1 MNKLI
6 LFAAA
11 VASFLQTAMAEFNRD
26 EAEVA
31 VLLSQAA
38 YCGKDEY
45 MIHSWT
51 GPLEGF
57 VTKFVLYN
65 E

>member
-1 MNKLI
+1 MYKFTVI
-6 LFAAA
+6 AVAAA
-11 VASFLQTAMAEFNRD
+11 CFLQTAMAEFKRD

-31 VLLSQAA
+31 VLLSLAA

-45 MIHSWT
+45 MSHSWT

-57 VTKFVLYN
+57 VTKSVLYN